1 MVPCG
6 TLEAAVAEARARA
19 RPGDTVLLA
28 PACASFD
35 QFRELRASRARV
47 QAPGKREDD
56 RMAKLKT
63 DWILFLT
70 ILAMTGFGIVMVYSA
85 SSAAAK
91 PFYNVEP
98 YFFVLHQIG
107 FAVISFVV
115 LMYFKRLDYRAL
127 NTPAWAFSGL
137 GIVLALLVVVY
148 FADPKAHRWFRIPGV
163 GSLQPSEFAKPALIL
178 FLAYFIS
185 RRAQAINHHKT
196 LQQAFVAVAMLAM
209 LVVVVGS
216 GHGHGPVMTA
226 VIVFW
231 VAGLE
236 WKYMRRVAAA
246 GPAAVRGR
254 GVLEGLSAGTRDRLC
269 RSGLFEDRD
278 DRHAS
283 LGPELRA
290 AFHQR
295 SRRQLSAAAVEDR
308 GRHRRHLRR
317 RPDAEQAEA
326 DVSCPKR
333 IPILFT
339 PPSARSWA
347 CGDRAAVLFGF
358 VALLW
363 RGARLFLLARDD
375 FGKYLALG
383 VTVSIL
389 LQALMN
395 ITVVL
400 DMAPTKGFPLPMISF
415 GGSSLLSTLAS
426 LGMLLSVSEHEG

>member
-1 MVPCG
+1 M
-6 TLEAAVAEARARA
+6 AR
-19 RPGDTVLLA
+19 
-28 PACASFD
+28 
-35 QFRELRASRARV
+35 
-47 QAPGKREDD
+47 
-56 RMAKLKT
+56 LKT

-70 ILAMTGFGIVMVYSA
+70 VLAMTGFGIVMVYSA

-98 YFFVLHQIG
+98 YFFVAHQIG
-107 FAVISFVV
+107 FAVVSFFV
-115 LMYFKRLDYRAL
+115 LMYFKRLDYRAM
-127 NTPAWAFSGL
+127 NTSAWAFSGL
-137 GIVLALLVVVY
+137 GIVLTLLIAVY
-148 FADPKAHRWFRIPGV
+148 FADPKAHRWFRVPGV
-163 GSLQPSEFAKPALIL
+163 GTLQPSEFAKPALIL

-185 RRAQAINHHKT
+185 RRAQSINHRKT

-209 LVVVVGS
+209 LVVVADLGTAMV
-216 GHGHGPVMTA
+216 PVLTA

-236 WKYMRRVAAA
+236 WKYMRRVALL
-246 GPAAVRGR
+246 GLLLCVVAVASRGYR
-254 GVLEGLSAGTRDRLC
+254 LGRVIAYIDPEYSVIELADTHHWVRDYVTRSTSIRDASYQPRQSKIAVGTGGIFGVGLMQSRQKLMFLPEAHTDFIYATVGEEL
-269 RSGLFEDRD
+269 GLW
-278 DRHAS
+278 
-283 LGPELRA
+283 G
-290 AFHQR
+290 
-295 SRRQLSAAAVEDR
+295 
-308 GRHRRHLRR
+308 
-317 RPDAEQAEA
+317 
-326 DVSCPKR
+326 C
-333 IPILFT
+333 T
-339 PPSARSWA
+339 
-347 CGDRAAVLFGF
+347 AVLIGF

-400 DMAPTKGFPLPMISF
+400 DMAPTKGFPLPMISY